1 MAVRPVSVGRS
12 PLAERLS
19 NRFDRLRRAPGS
31 LALVLLLPSLVL
43 VFGVVLYP
51 LVRTLL
57 TSLHDVNSAMPGAY
71 PFVGAHNYLELV
83 KDAEFRSSLLRTAYF
98 TFVTTAFELT
108 FGILLGVLLNAN
120 FHGRAVVRAVVIIPW
135 AVPTVVS
142 GALWRWIFNGNYG
155 ALNAALTQTHLI
167 GQYKQ
172 WLGTPW
178 LALHMIMVED
188 VWKFTP
194 FVALFVLAGL
204 QTIPD
209 ELHEAGMVDGAGT
222 VRRFFAITLPLLA
235 PVILVTAVLRT
246 IDGFRLFD
254 IIYVMTRGGPA
265 SGTET
270 AAFYTY
276 VRAFSDQ
283 SFGLGSALA
292 ITLTAVILVVTVV
305 YMRAIRVSEVD

>member
-1 MAVRPVSVGRS
+1 MAVRTVSASRS

-19 NRFDRLRRAPGS
+19 NRFGRLRRAPGS
-31 LALVLLLPSLVL
+31 LAFVLLLPSLVL
-43 VFGVVLYP
+43 VFGVVVYP

-83 KDAEFRSSLLRTAYF
+83 KDPEFRSSLFRTAYF
-98 TFVTTAFELT
+98 TFVTTAVELAL
-108 FGILLGVLLNAN
+108 GILLGVLLNAS

-155 ALNAALTQTHLI
+155 ALNAALTQTQLI
-167 GQYKQ
+167 DQYKQ

-178 LALHMIMVED
+178 LALNMIMVED
-188 VWKFTP
+188 IWKFTP

-222 VRRFFAITLPLLA
+222 FRRFFAITLPLLT

-305 YMRAIRVSEVD
+305 YMRVIRVSGVD

>member
-1 MAVRPVSVGRS
+1 MAVRTVSVSRS
-12 PLAERLS
+12 ALGERLS
-19 NRFDRLRRAPGS
+19 NQFGRLRRAPGS
-31 LALVLLLPSLVL
+31 LAFVLLLPSLVL
-43 VFGVVLYP
+43 VFGVVIYP
-51 LVRTLL
+51 LVRTAL
-57 TSLHDVNSAMPGAY
+57 TSLQDVNSAMPGAY
-71 PFVGAHNYLELV
+71 PFVGADNYVELV
-83 KDAEFRSSLLRTAYF
+83 QDPEFWSSLFRTAYF
-98 TFVTTAFELT
+98 TFVTTAVELT

-120 FHGRAVVRAVVIIPW
+120 FRGRAVVRALVIIPW

-155 ALNAALTQTHLI
+155 ALNAALAQTHLI
-167 GQYKQ
+167 DHYKQ

-178 LALHMIMVED
+178 LALHMVMVED
-188 VWKFTP
+188 IWKFTP

-222 VRRFFAITLPLLA
+222 IRRFFAITLPLLT

-254 IIYVMTRGGPA
+254 IVYVMTRGGPA
-265 SGTET
+265 NGTET

-305 YMRAIRVSEVD
+305 YMRVIRVSGVD